1 MTTNSNIA
9 ALPSSRSKLIRKLVQ
24 RRLLSFYRDKTDL
37 SITFLQAPVL
47 AIAFFFVFQTVI
59 TFGAGEIFQ
68 PLRNY
73 LTSDTV
79 SIVVFLVVLTAVW
92 FGTSKALVEIPSSM
106 ILYQQERLSFLSSFD
121 FILSVFIALSIIVFG
136 QVILFSITFHLI
148 FVVLPAWINP
158 YETGLVIAKSE
169 SISFF
174 SALMPGLF
182 IKFVIL
188 MWLTAL
194 ASIAV
199 SMFISTFFKT
209 RSAANAVL
217 PFLLIIQILL
227 GGSIIKPVIG
237 MSPMVHVIADFM
249 VSRWGFE
256 AAALLFEK
264 ELNTSMPR
272 YQIEHDGR
280 TEFRAG
286 SFIGTGAFSLKS
298 FDSSTYISVLEKKW
312 DKKSVPEIVN
322 KHPKIANY
330 WYESLFS
337 AIDSIPPN
345 VAKADSNIDSP
356 PPNVAKADSNIDSPP
371 PNVAKA
377 DSNIDS
383 LPPNVAKAD
392 SKYIEVL
399 TEYYDALDERQNPEQ
414 AISVPALLL
423 QHTPSARFLEEAGKK
438 FFGEHD
444 ENGSYESYGVYY
456 KAVNQVVRSGT
467 STNLNE
473 VEQIIWNDVMSTDP
487 RLTYFRPEHSQTTW
501 FILILIIFLTF
512 SLGWLNFERRN
523 R

>member
-121 FILSVFIALSIIVFG
+121 FILSIFIALSIIVFG

-199 SMFISTFFKT
+199 AMFISTFFKT

-237 MSPMVHVIADFM
+237 MSPMVHVVADFM

-272 YQIEHDGR
+272 YQIEHDGG

-286 SFIGTGAFSLKS
+286 SFIGSADGLNLKS
-298 FDSSTYISVLEKKW
+298 IDTSTYISVLENKW
-312 DKKSVPEIVN
+312 DKKSVPEIVK

-330 WYESLFS
+330 WYESLFY
-337 AIDSIPPN
+337 ATYTLPPK
-345 VAKADSNIDSP
+345 VAKPESE
-356 PPNVAKADSNIDSPP
+356 
-371 PNVAKA
+371 
-377 DSNIDS
+377 
-383 LPPNVAKAD
+383 
-392 SKYIEVL
+392 YIKVL
-399 TEYYDALDERQNPEQ
+399 TKYYNALKGGSQNSEQ
-414 AISVPALLL
+414 NAISVPAMLLE
-423 QHTPSARFLEEAGKK
+423 HIPSDSFIEEAGKQ
-438 FFGEHD
+438 FFGES
-444 ENGSYESYGVYY
+444 GFYSA
-456 KAVNQVVRSGT
+456 AVKQVVSGT

-473 VEQIIWNDVMSTDP
+473 VEQIIWTDVMSTDP

>member
-92 FGTSKALVEIPSSM
+92 FGTSKALVEVPSSM

-121 FILSVFIALSIIVFG
+121 FILSIFIALSIIVFG

-199 SMFISTFFKT
+199 AMFISTFFKT

-237 MSPMVHVIADFM
+237 MSPMVHVVADFM

-256 AAALLFEK
+256 AAALLFDK

-272 YQIEHDGR
+272 YNIEHDGR

-330 WYESLFS
+330 WYESLFY
-337 AIDSIPPN
+337 ATYT
-345 VAKADSNIDSP
+345 
-356 PPNVAKADSNIDSPP
+356 
-371 PNVAKA
+371 
-377 DSNIDS
+377 
-383 LPPNVAKAD
+383 LPPEVSAAE
-392 SKYIEVL
+392 SEYIDVL
-399 TEYYDALDERQNPEQ
+399 TEYYEAALEDGSPNSEQ
-414 AISVPALLL
+414 VSVPALLL
-423 QHTPSARFLEEAGKK
+423 QHTPSVRFIEEAGKK
-438 FFGEHD
+438 FFGES
-444 ENGSYESYGVYY
+444 GFYSA
-456 KAVNQVVRSGT
+456 AVKQVVRGT

-473 VEQIIWNDVMSTDP
+473 VEQIIWTDVMSTDP

-501 FILILIIFLTF
+501 FILLLIIFLTF